1 MTREAITKVMNGDSF
16 MLEVYLDPFNKRV
29 RIDDF
34 RGNVERVI
42 QASELVAKNNQ
53 AEKLICKVRYE
64 HFSDFL
70 VHGFCCEAKLDGYFS
85 GSDAYFFSKYYQT
98 DRLINKFGISEDQMM
113 NNIYLLQRDVKEN
126 RKINVDVIRKAD
138 KNDVIKLAELYKA
151 VFPVYPTPLHDPD
164 YIVKTFKEGTIYF
177 VIEQDDVIVSAASAE
192 VNNIYKNA
200 ELTDCATLANFRKH
214 GFVKLLLQ
222 KLEEELIRKGIFC
235 VYSLARAQ
243 SFGMNAAF
251 YQLGYQYRGRL
262 PNNCF
267 IYDKLENMNLWIKN
281 LSKPE

>member
-1 MTREAITKVMNGDSF
+1 MTREAITQVITGDSF

-42 QASELVAKNNQ
+42 QESELVAKNNQ

-64 HFSDFL
+64 YFSDFL
-70 VHGFCCEAKLDGYFS
+70 VHGFCCEAKLDGYFL

-113 NNIYLLQRDVKEN
+113 NNIYLLQKGGKEN
-126 RKINVDVIRKAD
+126 KIKNGNVKRKAD
-138 KNDVIKLAELYKA
+138 KSDVIKLAELYKA
-151 VFPVYPTPLHDPD
+151 VFPIYPTPLHDPD
-164 YIVKTFKEGTIYF
+164 YIAKTIKEGTIYF
-177 VIEQDDVIVSAASAE
+177 VIETDELIVSAASAE

-214 GFVKLLLQ
+214 GFVKLLLI
-222 KLEEELIRKGIFC
+222 KLEEELFRNGIFC

-262 PNNCF
+262 PNNCL
-267 IYDKLENMNLWIKN
+267 IYDKLENMNLWVKN
-281 LSKPE
+281 LSKPV